1 MVARGRRTKGKVAW
15 QSGALAF
22 GLLGAFFWFLQPVKA
37 QLPTVDD
44 QWLFREKFPEIT
56 VRVGC
61 DFPDA
66 VAPETFSL
74 SEDGVPQSL
83 VAATSLTVRPRTQT
97 AIFIDLFAGQKG
109 KAEEVSLALR
119 TLHALYQTNLFT
131 IATDQLAVYA
141 PVNGHTPTTTAAP
154 TAALTVTHAPT
165 TTLDVVVDWTGD
177 AGLVVN
183 SVVTITA
190 GTQERPFAA
199 LEKTALMRLLL
210 ETLNRFEPHSLRRQN
225 LLLFSDGTDAISK
238 ELLPEVVALAK
249 SRQITIHTFYL
260 QTGYNGSANLEDL
273 ARQTGGQFM
282 PLSKALAWDKA
293 AWDAF
298 WSQLI
303 APRRLCDLTYR
314 TSQTQPHWLLVRSVI
329 TTTPALQP
337 IALTVPTVTVNP
349 PVVRI
354 LSPQIN
360 QQLTAPVALDGSVMA
375 AVSLP
380 LAVAWEFTEA
390 PSRTIKTVTYEING
404 LTAVTPRT
412 LPAPTGAPTL
422 LQESVPLTPV
432 LAGAYVVHVKVVD
445 ELGLVGEANVPFT
458 VRVLPPPP
466 LPTPTSTPTVTPTP
480 TRLPTWTP
488 TPMPTATL
496 RWEQKAV
503 ATTVAAVE
511 GGGTAT
517 RNWFDADRPYRAL
530 LVGSTLFFVG
540 LLAGLW
546 YWWQKRLAKLQ
557 VAPIAMKEPPSK
569 VYAILYRLRTEPGLL
584 LQQVVKL
591 EDKDVR
597 LPQKLYTRLGQSEQT
612 GQSADDSL
620 SVFQWQITYH
630 DKHYT
635 LEPGD
640 PNKKKRNVMVRR
652 GNDHSEVAKRFNLQN
667 NDEIRLGQTWYAFY
681 ELQTSSVPEPEAQA
695 RNQPPAPPAQPPSGD

>member
-1 MVARGRRTKGKVAW
+1 MITRGRCTRGNLAW
-15 QSGALAF
+15 RSGALAF
-22 GLLGAFFWFLQPVKA
+22 GLLGAFFWLLQPVKA

-61 DFPDA
+61 DFPGE
-66 VAPETFSL
+66 VETGTFSL
-74 SEDGVPQSL
+74 SEDGIPQSL
-83 VAATSLTVRPRTQT
+83 LTVTTMDVRPRTQT

-119 TLHALYQTNLFT
+119 TLYTLYQTSLFT
-131 IATDQLAVYA
+131 VATDQLAVYA
-141 PVNGHTPTTTAAP
+141 PVNGHTATTTATP
-154 TAALTVTHAPT
+154 TATPTTTHAPT
-165 TTLDVVVDWTGD
+165 NSLDVVVDWTGD

-210 ETLNRFEPHSLRRQN
+210 ETLNRSEPHSLRRQN

-238 ELLPEVVALAK
+238 ALLPEVVALAK
-249 SRQITIHTFYL
+249 ARQITIHTFYL
-260 QTGYNGSANLEDL
+260 QTGYNGSANLEAL
-273 ARQTGGQFM
+273 ARQTGGQFV
-282 PLSKALAWDKA
+282 PLSKALTQDKA

-298 WSQLI
+298 WAQLL

-314 TSQTQPHWLLVRSVI
+314 TSQPQPHWLLVQPVI
-329 TTTPALQP
+329 TSTLGSQP
-337 IALTVPTVTVNP
+337 IALALPTVAVNP

-354 LSPQIN
+354 QSPQIN
-360 QQLTAPVALDGSVMA
+360 QQLTAPIAADGSVTA
-375 AVSLP
+375 DVALE

-390 PSRTIKTVTYEING
+390 PSRTIKSVTYAING

-412 LPAPTGAPTL
+412 LPAPSGAL
-422 LQESVPLTPV
+422 VQESVPLTPV
-432 LAGAYVVHVKVVD
+432 RAGAYVVHVKVVD

-458 VRVLPPPP
+458 VLVPPPP
-466 LPTPTSTPTVTPTP
+466 PPPTSTPTVTPTP
-480 TRLPTWTP
+480 TRRPTWTP
-488 TPMPTATL
+488 VPTPTATL
-496 RWEQKAV
+496 IWVQKAV
-503 ATTVAAVE
+503 ATTESAVE
-511 GGGTAT
+511 RGGTAT

-540 LLAGLW
+540 LLAWLW
-546 YWWQKRLAKLQ
+546 RWWQKRLAKLQ
-557 VAPIAMKEPPSK
+557 VAPIVTKEPPPK
-569 VYAILYRLRTEPGLL
+569 VYAILYRLRTEPGLP

-591 EDKDVR
+591 GEKVAQ
-597 LPQKLYTRLGQSEQT
+597 LPKQLYTGLGASED
-612 GQSADDSL
+612 AAPAVKDSL
-620 SVFQWQITYH
+620 SAFQWQITHH

-635 LEPGD
+635 LEPNPD
-640 PNKKKRNVMVRR
+640 PKETKRNVMVRR
-652 GNDHSEVAKRFNLQN
+652 GNDPSEVAKRFNLQN

-681 ELQTSSVPEPEAQA
+681 ELQTTPKPVAEYQVQE
-695 RNQPPAPPAQPPSGD
+695 RNQPPTPPAQPPSGD

>member
-1 MVARGRRTKGKVAW
+1 MVARGRRTRGKVAW

-238 ELLPEVVALAK
+238 DLLPEVVALAK

-349 PVVRI
+349 PLVRI

-360 QQLTAPVALDGSVMA
+360 QPLTAPVALDGSVMA

-390 PSRTIKTVTYEING
+390 PSRTIKSVTYEING

-412 LPAPTGAPTL
+412 LPAPTGAPAL

-458 VRVLPPPP
+458 V
-466 LPTPTSTPTVTPTP
+466 
-480 TRLPTWTP
+480 
-488 TPMPTATL
+488 
-496 RWEQKAV
+496 
-503 ATTVAAVE
+503 
-511 GGGTAT
+511 
-517 RNWFDADRPYRAL
+517 
-530 LVGSTLFFVG
+530 LV
-540 LLAGLW
+540 
-546 YWWQKRLAKLQ
+546 
-557 VAPIAMKEPPSK
+557 P
-569 VYAILYRLRTEPGLL
+569 
-584 LQQVVKL
+584 
-591 EDKDVR
+591 
-597 LPQKLYTRLGQSEQT
+597 
-612 GQSADDSL
+612 
-620 SVFQWQITYH
+620 
-630 DKHYT
+630 
-635 LEPGD
+635 
-640 PNKKKRNVMVRR
+640 
-652 GNDHSEVAKRFNLQN
+652 
-667 NDEIRLGQTWYAFY
+667 
-681 ELQTSSVPEPEAQA
+681 
-695 RNQPPAPPAQPPSGD
+695 PPAPPPPPNQYANGDTHPHPASNLDTHPHANGDAALGSKSGGNNSGRRQRWWDGTPELV